1 MIAKGNQPAVVV
13 PVSTEHGDLA
23 CQFGH
28 SKKKQTPQVC
38 VTFEILRGPY
48 AGQRISWFGYFTDK
62 SEKRTLEALRICGF
76 EGDDIDKFSDQR
88 PTNEVQLVIEHETDE
103 EGKTRA
109 KVAWVNDP
117 TFGGGMKMENA
128 LTGGELRK
136 FGAKFKAALKAIP
149 AMKTVEAKREAPS
162 GAVDDGVNRD
172 GFNQAPPDDGGGHPA
187 EDPADSIPF

>member
-1 MIAKGNQPAVVV
+1 MLRPDTYAAVVV
-13 PVSTEHGDLA
+13 PMNTEHGELA

-28 SKKKQTPQVC
+28 SKEKGTPQVA
-38 VTFEILRGPY
+38 VVFEILRGPF
-48 AGQRISWFGYFTDK
+48 AGQRITWMGYFTEK
-62 SEKRTLEALRICGF
+62 SQERTLKALRICGF
-76 EGDDIDKFSDQR
+76 EGDDLDKFTDQR
-88 PTNEVQLVIEHETDE
+88 PTNEAAIVVEVETY
-103 EGKTRA
+103 EGKPRA

-162 GAVDDGVNRD
+162 GAIDDGMNRD
-172 GFNQAPPDDGGGHPA
+172 GFNQAPPDDDGGHPA
-187 EDPADSIPF
+187 EDPADQVPF